1 MHKQEKSIGY
11 KYQFTKECS
20 QIVTSI
26 KNRFTKTKIKNKLK
40 AINLTSLQG
49 VRYV

>member
-20 QIVTSI
+20 QIVTLI
-26 KNRFTKTKIKNKLK
+26 KKHFTNKHNRFTLK
-40 AINLTSLQG
+40 AINTSLIG
-49 VRYV
+49 ATYA